1 MRRVVLVGLA
11 GATLAI
17 ALGWLLVVGIPRWFT
32 NTAAVPP
39 ASTSPDQASIRKIR
53 ASLFYVSPDGARLVA
68 VPREVP
74 FGEDT
79 AEQARRLLEEQIKPA
94 PEPYAQAIPSG
105 TTLRGVF
112 LGEHEDAFVDLSTE
126 AITAHSGGSLDE
138 LFTVYTIVNGLT
150 VNLPAIKRVQ
160 ILVNGKEV
168 DSLAGHIDLRR
179 PLLQNMTWVARAGA
193 PAPASGSPGSSSP
206 PARVPDGPP
215 APPQSSSP

>member
-1 MRRVVLVGLA
+1 MRRIVLVVIA
-11 GATLAI
+11 GATLAV

-39 ASTSPDQASIRKIR
+39 VSTEADPSSIRKIR
-53 ASLFYVSPDGARLVA
+53 ASLFYVSPDGAKLVA
-68 VPREVP
+68 VAREVP

-79 AEQARRLLEEQIKPA
+79 AEQARQLLEEQIKPA
-94 PEPYAQAIPSG
+94 PEPYAQAIPTG

-112 LGEHEDAFVDLSTE
+112 LGEHDEAFVDLSPE

-138 LFTVYTIVNGLT
+138 LFTVYAIVNGLT

-168 DSLAGHIDLRR
+168 DSLAGHVDLRR
-179 PLLQNMTWVARAGA
+179 PLLQNMTWVARSSAPGPSSASPGAAPPPSAA
-193 PAPASGSPGSSSP
+193 PA
-206 PARVPDGPP
+206 
-215 APPQSSSP
+215 APPTDPQASAP